1 VLAFWIAFA
10 IWLASLEAALDVYIP
25 RILLAGAVGPLAG
38 AAGWLLV
45 DRLRA
50 VDRVAVRSLGFGFFA
65 GIVATASGAVTV
77 SFPWSV
83 LVGALAGV
91 FGALIHSARGISRT
105 GIATR
110 WGLTLLG
117 AAAVGFLAP
126 PVAGDT
132 VGVLFSA
139 QVGVLNTPLMAFLG
153 VAGGS
158 AVVSAPAWMFLR
170 RHQTEPT

>member
-1 VLAFWIAFA
+1 
-10 IWLASLEAALDVYIP
+10 IP

-45 DRLRA
+45 DRLKVVNRS
-50 VDRVAVRSLGFGFFA
+50 VVRSLAFGFFA
-65 GIVATASGAVTV
+65 GIAATASGAVTV

-83 LVGALAGV
+83 VVGALAGV
-91 FGALIHSARGISRT
+91 FGALIHSARGVSRA

-110 WGLTLLG
+110 WGLTLLI

-126 PVAGDT
+126 PIAGDT

-139 QVGVLNTPLMAFLG
+139 QVGVLNTPLLAFLG
-153 VAGGS
+153 VAVGS
-158 AVVSAPAWMFLR
+158 LVVSAPAWLLLR
-170 RHQTEPT
+170 RQSKPTLAVAVPPEPGSTE